1 MFRRLILSILPL
13 VVMQSAIALAPADLP
28 EDPRGPVAGWAA
40 QTRVD
45 NEGVQAV
52 EYHFQPSPETTPWR
66 PAWVWLAADGG
77 EDKQPFAAHF
87 RRKLMVPEGAAIK
100 TAYAKVT
107 ADRAYRLWVNGHL
120 VSRGPDDPG
129 NDVAGPVKW
138 SHQWLYN
145 RVDLAPYLH
154 IGSNVIAAEVITSDL
169 LPNFSLGKSGFA
181 LEASIERAAGPAITV
196 STRDEWKAEASRA
209 YSVGAFK
216 DNADESGLLYDAR
229 LDTPAWREP
238 SFPDASWQPA
248 RRIDAETV
256 TDENSGRAPWG
267 PVIASQIPP
276 AMEAVWPVQAIARA
290 TPNLTTTAPL
300 ARIGEQLRLQ
310 GDGVFSVDY
319 DRVLS
324 GYVSMRVRGPAG
336 TIITIEPAETK
347 TSSGPMRPSQVTL
360 GEGETIF
367 EYPGYDSFSTIK
379 LTVSHATGP
388 VDFSDVRATFVSQ
401 PVSYRGSFESSDEAL
416 NRVWKASRWLTQI
429 CMQNRY
435 LDSPHNQEPLGDTGD
450 SMIESLENFY
460 AFDQPALARQDLR
473 KFAGILDHFHE
484 ANFHTSYALLWLQ
497 MLMDYYD
504 YTGDEALLREMAPTV
519 NRLLDHFATFQGANG
534 LLSEAPNYMFMDW
547 VTIDGFPGH
556 HPPAEIG
563 QGYLTAFYY
572 RALADGARL
581 ATILGDNPRRLKY
594 EQLRTGV
601 KVAFERELWDA
612 NAGLYRDGKPHTN
625 HQPPG
630 RWLPEDKDIVTHTP
644 HVNALAVLYDLA
656 PRTRQPLILEKLL
669 ASPPLEVQ
677 PYFMHFILAA
687 ENHAGVFDRYAW
699 AQLQQWHLN
708 PETRTFSEDW
718 NAGDHSHAW
727 GGTPLIQ
734 MSAVILGVTPA
745 SPGYKRVTI
754 SPHLAGLESARGT
767 VPTSL
772 GDVQVAWTKKD
783 SLFTLD
789 ISSPPDMPIDLV
801 LPILDFAEETL
812 GIDGH
817 PASSE
822 MTGAD
827 RKLTLKGGTH
837 HIVAAG
843 RLPDMASQGS
853 RAQ

>member
-1 MFRRLILSILPL
+1 MRRIILSIFPL
-13 VVMQSAIALAPADLP
+13 IFMQSAIAQAPADP
-28 EDPRGPVAGWAA
+28 ATDPRGPVAGWADR
-40 QTRVD
+40 TLVD
-45 NEGVQAV
+45 KEGVQAV

-66 PAWVWLAADGG
+66 PAWVWVAGAEG
-77 EDKQPFAAHF
+77 ENNQPFAAHF
-87 RRKLMVPEGAAIK
+87 RRELIVPDGAAIK

-107 ADRAYRLWVNGHL
+107 ADRVYRLWVNGRL

-138 SHQWLYN
+138 SHQWLYS

-154 IGSNVIAAEVITSDL
+154 NGKNVIAAEVITSDL
-169 LPNFSLGKSGFA
+169 LPNFSLGKPGFA
-181 LEASIERAAGPAITV
+181 FEASIERAAGPAITV

-209 YSVGAFK
+209 YSVGPFTDSSA
-216 DNADESGLLYDAR
+216 ESGLRYDAR

-238 SFPDASWQPA
+238 SFPDSSWQSA
-248 RRIDAETV
+248 RRIDADAV
-256 TDENSGRAPWG
+256 ASMHSGRAPWG
-267 PVIASQIPP
+267 PVMVSQIPP
-276 AMEAVWPVQAIARA
+276 AMEAIWPVQAIARA
-290 TPNLTTTAPL
+290 TPNLTTAAPL

-310 GDGVFSVDY
+310 GDGMFSVDY

-324 GYVSMRVRGPAG
+324 GYVSMKVRGPAG

-347 TSSGPMRPSQVTL
+347 TSPGPMRPFQVTL

-367 EYPGYDSFSTIK
+367 EYPGYDSFSTIRV
-379 LTVSHATGP
+379 TVSHATGP
-388 VDFSDVRATFVSQ
+388 VEFADVRATFVSQ

-416 NRVWKASRWLTQI
+416 NRLWKASRWLTQI

-460 AFDQPALARQDLR
+460 AFDEPALTRQDLR
-473 KFAGILDHFHE
+473 KFAGILDHFQE

-547 VTIDGFPGH
+547 VTIGGFPGH

-563 QGYLTAFYY
+563 QGYMTAFYY

-601 KVAFERELWDA
+601 KAAFERELWDA

-625 HQPPG
+625 HQPTG

-656 PRTRQPLILEKLL
+656 PKARQPLILEKLL

-687 ENHAGVFDRYAW
+687 EDHAGVFDRYGW
-699 AQLQQWHLN
+699 AQMQQWHLN

-718 NAGDHSHAW
+718 NAGDHSHGW

-734 MSAVILGVTPA
+734 MSSLILGVTPA
-745 SPGYKRVTI
+745 SPGYKRVMI
-754 SPHLAGLESARGT
+754 SPRLAGLETAKGV
-767 VPTSL
+767 VPTPL
-772 GDVQVAWTKKD
+772 GDVQVSWTKTD
-783 SLFTLD
+783 TLFTLD
-789 ISSPPDMPIDLV
+789 ISAPPTMAIDLV
-801 LPILDFAEETL
+801 LPALNFVEKTL
-812 GIDGH
+812 VIDSH
-817 PASSE
+817 PASAE
-822 MTGAD
+822 MTEAG
-827 RKLTLKGGTH
+827 RKLTLAGGTH
-837 HIVAAG
+837 RIVAAG
-843 RLPDMASQGS
+843 NRADVVLQGS
-853 RAQ
+853 GLQ

>member
-1 MFRRLILSILPL
+1 MFRRIVFSILPL
-13 VVMQSAIALAPADLP
+13 ALVHSAISQVSAPP
-28 EDPRGPVAGWAA
+28 STDPRGPVAGWAA
-40 QTRVD
+40 QTLVD

-52 EYHFQPSPETTPWR
+52 RYRFQPSTETTPWR
-66 PAWVWLAADGG
+66 PAWVWVAGNEGD
-77 EDKQPFAAHF
+77 DNQPFAAHF
-87 RRKLMVPEGAAIK
+87 RKELIVPDGAAIK

-107 ADRAYRLWVNGHL
+107 ADRVYRLWVNGQL

-138 SHQWLYN
+138 SHQWLYT

-154 IGSNVIAAEVITSDL
+154 FGRNVIAVEVITSDL
-169 LPNFSLGKSGFA
+169 LSNFSLGKPGFA
-181 LEASIERAAGPAITV
+181 FEASIERAAGSTLTV

-209 YSVGAFK
+209 YRVGTFT
-216 DNADESGLLYDAR
+216 DNPAESGLLYDAR

-238 SFPDASWQPA
+238 SFRDNSWQAA
-248 RRIDAETV
+248 RHIDADIG
-256 TDENSGRAPWG
+256 TDSNSGHATWG
-267 PVIASQIPP
+267 PVMVSQIPP
-276 AMEAVWPVQAIARA
+276 AMEAIWPVQAIARA
-290 TPNLTTTAPL
+290 TPNLSTTAPL

-310 GDGVFSVDY
+310 GDGRFSVDY

-324 GYVSMRVRGPAG
+324 GYVSMKVRGPAG
-336 TIITIEPAETK
+336 TIITIEPSETK
-347 TSSGPMRPSQVTL
+347 TLPGPMRPSQVTL

-367 EYPGYDSFSTIK
+367 EYPGYDSFSTIRV
-379 LTVSHATGP
+379 TVSHATGP
-388 VDFSDVRATFVSQ
+388 VEFADVRATFVSE
-401 PVSYRGSFESSDEAL
+401 PVTYRGSFESSDEAL
-416 NRVWKASRWLTQI
+416 NRLWKASRWLTQI

-460 AFDQPALARQDLR
+460 AFDEPALARQDLR

-519 NRLLDHFATFQGANG
+519 HRLLDHFTTFQGVNG
-534 LLSEAPNYMFMDW
+534 LLSAAPNYMFMDW

-563 QGYLTAFYY
+563 QGYMTAFYY

-581 ATILGDNPRRLKY
+581 ATILGDDPRRLKY

-601 KVAFERELWDA
+601 KAAFERELWDA

-625 HQPPG
+625 HQPTG
-630 RWLPEDKDIVTHTP
+630 RWLPEDRDIMTHTP

-656 PRTRQPLILEKLL
+656 PKARQPLILEKLF

-687 ENHAGVFDRYAW
+687 EVHAGVFDRYGW
-699 AQLQQWHLN
+699 AQMQQWHLN

-718 NAGDHSHAW
+718 NAGDHSHGW

-734 MSAVILGVTPA
+734 MSAIILGVTPA
-745 SPGYKRVTI
+745 SPGYKRVMI
-754 SPHLAGLESARGT
+754 SPHLAGLESAKGA
-767 VPTSL
+767 VPTPI
-772 GDVQVAWTKKD
+772 GNVQVSWTKKD
-783 SLFTLD
+783 ALFTLD
-789 ISSPPDMPIDLV
+789 ISAPPEMAIDLV
-801 LPILDFAEETL
+801 LPILDFAEKTL
-812 GIDGH
+812 VIDGH

-822 MTGAD
+822 MTEAA
-827 RKLTLKGGTH
+827 RKLTLPGGTH
-837 HIVAAG
+837 HIVATG
-843 RLPDMASQGS
+843 TLPLASQG
-853 RAQ
+853 RGQ